1 MVKLNKNQNF
11 GLYFKYALRDLTR
24 SYNKIS
30 SIIITL
36 FISLF
41 ILSSIMTIEDSLE
54 NELNEN
60 AKLLLGGDIE
70 IDYNNREGDQTK
82 IDKITKFATVSQMVE
97 FSTMISTV
105 NKKINKTSFT
115 RVKSVDQFYPLYGKA
130 LYEPKDA
137 LEKLN
142 QIESSILV
150 NENIFKNLNLK
161 INDIVKVQDKEFK
174 VIGIVKVLPDIGG
187 AFVFGDFA
195 LTGKKTLDKLDL
207 NTLGS
212 FLNYEYKVKFNQ
224 NKKSDI
230 FEKKIE
236 KIFKD
241 DQKVKLR
248 YPENSASG
256 LKRIINNF
264 SQFLSLVSISAILI
278 AGIGISNTFLSFINQ
293 NNMSIAVRKAV
304 GFYSGNIKKLYY
316 LQLVIL
322 LFIISICA
330 YVTSFLTVPIT
341 NKYLSDGIGLNIYPS
356 ISYINFIKIFLIGLL
371 VLIIFSIPTISSID
385 QVKASNLFRNVF
397 QNLQFYYSKKL
408 AILSIFFLSILILL
422 FTFQSEN
429 PSYSLGYFGAFFICL
444 IVFFLL
450 SKFIIFSL
458 KKLKVNLGISLKLSI
473 KNITQTKS
481 ITPITIMSLGL
492 GVTLLLTLALVGTN
506 FQREIAKSIP
516 DIAPDY
522 FFVGIQNGDREK
534 FEKKILLMDPDANI
548 EIVPMVSSGI
558 IKINGINPNT
568 YINSDN
574 DSYWVIESE
583 RRSSWSKNVPEDNLI
598 VKGQW
603 WDLSKS
609 NKLQI
614 SLDAKVAKD
623 FNINL
628 GDIFTL
634 NIYGREVDGEVI
646 NFRKVDYRDLNINFA
661 MLFNPEFAMKI
672 PHEYLATTKF
682 KNLDKF
688 SEIEM
693 LKVFPSLSMIKI
705 ADYLNKVSSI
715 LNKVFIAVI
724 LISAVTIVIGLIV
737 ISSAIIVQG
746 KMKEYQNLIFK
757 ILGFSKKEIVFS
769 SLIEFLIIF
778 KSVIL
783 LAVFFSVFGSKFII
797 ENIFRLT
804 WQFDFKVLIYLCI
817 TIGLTTLILILLTNL
832 KYLNP
837 KVYPLIRNQ

>member
-130 LYEPKDA
+130 LYEPNDA

-212 FLNYEYKVKFNQ
+212 FLNYEYKVKFN
-224 NKKSDI
+224 KSVNSEEGI
-230 FEKKIE
+230 KRVESL
-236 KIFKD
+236 FKD
-241 DQKVKLR
+241 QNRVRLR
-248 YPENSASG
+248 YPENSAG
-256 LKRIINNF
+256 GIRRIVDNF
-264 SQFLSLVSISAILI
+264 SQFLSLVSISAMLI
-278 AGIGISNTFLSFINQ
+278 AGIGIANTLLSFINQ
-293 NNMSIAVRKAV
+293 KNSSIAVQKAIGV
-304 GFYSGNIKKLYY
+304 FSGNIKTIYY
-316 LQLVIL
+316 LQLAIL
-322 LFIISICA
+322 LVLITAFS
-330 YVTSFLTVPIT
+330 YGLSFFLIPIVD
-341 NKYLSDGIGLNIYPS
+341 KYISDGLGLNIEASFS
-356 ISYINFIKIFLIGLL
+356 ILNLIIVFLVGML
-371 VLIIFSIPTISSID
+371 VMIIFSIPTVNSID

-397 QNLQFYYSKKL
+397 QSLQFNYSVKSV
-408 AILSIFFLSILILL
+408 IISIVLLLILISL
-422 FTFQSEN
+422 FAIRSSIPF
-429 PSYSLGYFGAFFICL
+429 YSVAYFVSFFICL
-444 IVFFLL
+444 LIFYYL
-450 SKFIIFSL
+450 SVTIIYLL
-458 KKLKVNLGISLKLSI
+458 KKYKNSKISVKI
-473 KNITQTKS
+473 AVKNITQSKS

-492 GVTLLLTLALVGTN
+492 GMTLLLTLAFVGSN
-506 FQREIAKSIP
+506 FKREIAKSIP
-516 DIAPDY
+516 EIAPDY
-522 FFVGIQNGDREK
+522 FFLGIQNDQREK
-534 FEKKILLMDPDANI
+534 FEKMIFNSDNKSKI
-548 EIVPMVSSGI
+548 EVVPMVSAGLV
-558 IKINGINPNT
+558 KINGIDPNS
-568 YINSDN
+568 YIKNTN
-574 DSYWVIESE
+574 DSYWVIMND
-583 RRSSWSKNVPEDNLI
+583 RRISWSDEIPKDNPLTQ
-598 VKGQW
+598 GNW
-603 WDLSKS
+603 WDLSS
-609 NKLQI
+609 PDKLQI
-614 SLDAKVAKD
+614 SLDSKVAQD
-623 FNINL
+623 FGVKI

-634 NIYGREVDGEVI
+634 NIYGREIDGEVV
-646 NFRKVDYRDLNINFA
+646 NFRLVDYRDLSINFA
-661 MLFNPEFAMKI
+661 MLLNPQFANKI
-672 PHEYLATTKF
+672 PHEYLSTVKF
-682 KNLDKF
+682 NNIDKF
-688 SEIEM
+688 DDINFLDE
-693 LKVFPSLSMIKI
+693 FPSVSIVKI
-705 ADYLNKVSSI
+705 SDYLKKVTDV

-724 LISAVTIVIGLIV
+724 IISTVTVIIGLVV

-746 KMKEYQNLIFK
+746 KIKTFQNLVFK
-757 ILGFSKKEIVFS
+757 ILGFSKKEIIYS
-769 SLIEFLIIF
+769 SLIEFIIT
-778 KSVIL
+778 
-783 LAVFFSVFGSKFII
+783 FFSIILFSTIFSIISSKFII
-797 ENIFRLT
+797 ENIFQLK
-804 WQFDFKVLIYLCI
+804 WLFEFDIFLNVTI
-817 TIGLTTLILILLTNL
+817 TVGLVTMILIVFTNL
-832 KYLNP
+832 KYLSP
-837 KVYPLIRNQ
+837 KVYPLVRNE

>member
-130 LYEPKDA
+130 LYEPNDA

-212 FLNYEYKVKFNQ
+212 FLNYEYKVKFN
-224 NKKSDI
+224 KSVNSEEGI
-230 FEKKIE
+230 KRVESL
-236 KIFKD
+236 FKD
-241 DQKVKLR
+241 QNRVRLR
-248 YPENSASG
+248 YPENSAG
-256 LKRIINNF
+256 GIRRIVDNF
-264 SQFLSLVSISAILI
+264 SQFLSLVSISAMLI
-278 AGIGISNTFLSFINQ
+278 AGIGIANTLLSFINQ
-293 NNMSIAVRKAV
+293 KNSSIAVQKAIGV
-304 GFYSGNIKKLYY
+304 FSGNIKAIYY
-316 LQLVIL
+316 LQLAIL
-322 LFIISICA
+322 LVLITAFS
-330 YVTSFLTVPIT
+330 YGLSFFLIPIVD
-341 NKYLSDGIGLNIYPS
+341 KYISDGLGLNIEASFS
-356 ISYINFIKIFLIGLL
+356 ILNLIIVFLVGML
-371 VLIIFSIPTISSID
+371 VMIIFSIPTVNSID

-397 QNLQFYYSKKL
+397 QSLQFNYSVKSV
-408 AILSIFFLSILILL
+408 IISIVLLLILISL
-422 FTFQSEN
+422 FAIRSSIPF
-429 PSYSLGYFGAFFICL
+429 YSVAYFVSFFICL
-444 IVFFLL
+444 LIFYYL
-450 SKFIIFSL
+450 SVTIIHLL
-458 KKLKVNLGISLKLSI
+458 KKYKNSKISIKI
-473 KNITQTKS
+473 AVKNITQSKS

-492 GVTLLLTLALVGTN
+492 GMTLLLTLAFVGSN
-506 FQREIAKSIP
+506 FKREIAKSIP
-516 DIAPDY
+516 EIAPDY
-522 FFVGIQNGDREK
+522 FFLGIQNDQREK
-534 FEKKILLMDPDANI
+534 FEKMIFNSDNKSKI
-548 EIVPMVSSGI
+548 EVVPMVSAGLV
-558 IKINGINPNT
+558 KINGIDPNS
-568 YINSDN
+568 YIKNTN
-574 DSYWVIESE
+574 DSYWVIMND
-583 RRSSWSKNVPEDNLI
+583 RRISWSDEIPKDNPLTQ
-598 VKGQW
+598 GSW
-603 WDLSKS
+603 WDLSS
-609 NKLQI
+609 PDKLQI
-614 SLDAKVAKD
+614 SLDSKVAQD
-623 FNINL
+623 FGVKI

-634 NIYGREVDGEVI
+634 NIYGREIDGEVV
-646 NFRKVDYRDLNINFA
+646 NFRLVDYRDLSINFA
-661 MLFNPEFAMKI
+661 MLLNPQFANKI
-672 PHEYLATTKF
+672 PHEYLSTVKF
-682 KNLDKF
+682 NNIDKF
-688 SEIEM
+688 DDINFLDE
-693 LKVFPSLSMIKI
+693 FPSVSIVKI
-705 ADYLNKVSSI
+705 SDYLKKVTDV

-724 LISAVTIVIGLIV
+724 IISTVTVIIGLVV

-746 KMKEYQNLIFK
+746 KIKTFQNLVFK
-757 ILGFSKKEIVFS
+757 ILGFSKKEIIYS
-769 SLIEFLIIF
+769 SLIEFIIT
-778 KSVIL
+778 
-783 LAVFFSVFGSKFII
+783 FFSIILFSTIFSIISSKFII
-797 ENIFRLT
+797 ENIFQLK
-804 WQFDFKVLIYLCI
+804 WLFEFDIFLNVTI
-817 TIGLTTLILILLTNL
+817 TVGLVTMILIVFTNL
-832 KYLNP
+832 KYLSP
-837 KVYPLIRNQ
+837 KVYPLVRNE